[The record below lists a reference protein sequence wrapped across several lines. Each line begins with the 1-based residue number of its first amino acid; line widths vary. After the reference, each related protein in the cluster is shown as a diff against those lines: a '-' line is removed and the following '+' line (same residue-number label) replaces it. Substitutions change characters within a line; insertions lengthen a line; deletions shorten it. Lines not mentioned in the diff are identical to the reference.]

1 MKINICI
8 PVFNEEENLPS
19 FIKSLDSY
27 LSSFYNKNFELNV
40 VFYNDGSS
48 DNSLEILK
56 KTEYEVISELN
67 NKGLGKAIS
76 TLFEYSIQD
85 NVDGVIKLD
94 CDGQMDIN
102 DIDLYLQKIEKE
114 PFDLLQGNRFEKSNN
129 FKLSFFKKLGI
140 IFFRLIFRFLG
151 MKIKDSSNGF
161 IYVSKKWLEDFKV
174 IGHYNAAQQILLDTK
189 LRGLNYSE
197 VNVTIENR
205 KSGKSFVGIRYPF
218 NVISSMIGLIVYRR
232 TNKILTIPGI
242 VTLLAALFLLIN
254 DVFLWMRQIEEKII
268 SNQITVLMFIIGTQL
283 LSLGLVTEFLK
294 KQKII

>member
-27 LSSFYNKNFELNV
+27 LSKFDNKNFELNV

-76 TLFEYSIQD
+76 TLFEYSVQD

-102 DIDLYLQKIEKE
+102 EIDYFLKQIEE
-114 PFDLLQGNRFEKSNN
+114 NEFDLIQGNRFEKSKN
-129 FKLSFFKKLGI
+129 FKLGFFKKVGI
-140 IFFRLIFRFLG
+140 LFFRLIFKLLG
-151 MKIKDSSNGF
+151 MKVKDSSNGF
-161 IYVSKKWLEDFKV
+161 IYVSKKWLEGFKI
-174 IGHYNAAQQILLDTK
+174 IGNYNAAQQILLDTK
-189 LRGLNYSE
+189 LRGLSYSE
-197 VNVTIENR
+197 INVNIENR

-218 NVISSMIGLIVYRR
+218 NVVSSMIV
-232 TNKILTIPGI
+232 
-242 VTLLAALFLLIN
+242 
-254 DVFLWMRQIEEKII
+254 
-268 SNQITVLMFIIGTQL
+268 
-283 LSLGLVTEFLK
+283 SLC
-294 KQKII
+294 I